1 MQALDYLVLIVT
13 LVGIVL
19 YGVIKG
25 GRQHNLSG
33 YLLANREIPWYM
45 VGLGIMATQASAITF
60 LSTTGQGYHDG
71 MRFVQFYF
79 GLPLAMV
86 VLCVAFVPRFH
97 RLGVYTAYE
106 YLERRFDYRARAFT
120 SALFLIQR
128 GVSTGLSL
136 YAPALVLEV
145 MLGWDVYITSTLI
158 GVLIIIYTV
167 TGGAKA
173 VGYTQLQQTVVIW
186 LGMFAALGVAL
197 WLLPPEVSVL
207 DGLRLAGRLGR
218 LEAVTPEWSWTN
230 RYTLWSGLI
239 GGFFLQLSYFGTDQ
253 SQVQRYLVA
262 PSVRESRMGL
272 ILNAMVKVPMQV
284 LILFIGVMVFVFYLF
299 TAPPVYFNPAVRAR
313 VMASTEAATFTTLE
327 KKYTAAHETKKTYLL
342 TLNAALQQGDTATA
356 LRAQAAVHTA
366 DAVQRQLRT
375 EALDCIERVGSKKDR
390 NDADY
395 VFLTFV
401 MGYLPQGLV
410 GLVIAVVFAASMSS
424 ISAAL
429 SSLTSAT
436 ICDFYQARVRPEAS
450 PAHYVFAS
458 RVSTLAW
465 GVFSIAIAGY
475 ARYLGNLIEAVNI
488 LGSLFYGTIL
498 GLFLTAFFVPAVG
511 RNGVFVAAVITQAVI
526 LALFAFDVPIAYLWY
541 NVIGS
546 LLVPLLG
553 LLLKGIDGSSTP
565 PADSS
570 RAPTPTLT

>member
-19 YGVIKG
+19 YGVWKG
-25 GRQHNLSG
+25 GRQRTLWS

-45 VGLGIMATQASAITF
+45 VGLGVMATQASAITF

-79 GLPLAMV
+79 GLPVAMV
-86 VLCVAFVPRFH
+86 VLCVAFIPVFH
-97 RLGVYTAYE
+97 RLRVFTAYE
-106 YLERRFDYRARAFT
+106 YLERRFDYRTRALT
-120 SALFLIQR
+120 AGLFLIQR

-145 MLGWDVYITSTLI
+145 MLGWDVYVTSALI
-158 GVLIIIYTV
+158 GGLIIVYTV

-173 VGYTQLQQTVVIW
+173 VGYTQLQQTAVIW
-186 LGMFAALGVAL
+186 VGMLAALIAAIR
-197 WLLPPEVSVL
+197 LLPTEVSML
-207 DGLRLAGRLGR
+207 DGLRLAGHLGR
-218 LEAVTPEWSWTN
+218 LEAVTPTWSWTD

-272 ILNAMVKVPMQV
+272 VLNGLLKVPMQV

-299 TAPPVYFNPAVRAR
+299 TAPPVFFNPAVRAR
-313 VMASTEAATFTTLE
+313 VMASSEGATFETIELKYAATHE
-327 KKYTAAHETKKTYLL
+327 AKKAHLL
-342 TLNAALQQGDTATA
+342 TLNAALQLGDTAA
-356 LRAQAAVHTA
+356 ARRAEIAVQAA
-366 DAVQRQLRT
+366 DGEQRHLRT
-375 EALDCIERVGSKKDR
+375 QALDCIERTGSKKDR

-401 MGYLPQGLV
+401 LGYLPPGLV

-424 ISAAL
+424 ISAAF
-429 SSLTSAT
+429 SSLTSST
-436 ICDFYQARVRPEAS
+436 VCDLYQARWRPDES
-450 PAHYVFAS
+450 PEHYVAVS
-458 RVSTLAW
+458 RGVTLAW
-465 GVFSIAIAGY
+465 GIFSIAIAGY

-498 GLFLTAFFVPAVG
+498 GIFLTALFVRQVGARAVVLAG
-511 RNGVFVAAVITQAVI
+511 LITQLVI
-526 LALFAFDVPIAYLWY
+526 LALYALDVPVAYLWY
-541 NVIGS
+541 NAIGA
-546 LLVPLLG
+546 LLVPALG
-553 LLLKGIDGSSTP
+553 LILEPLLQSP
-565 PADSS
+565 QR
-570 RAPTPTLT
+570 RAP

>member
-19 YGVIKG
+19 YGVWKG
-25 GRQHNLSG
+25 GRQRTLSS

-45 VGLGIMATQASAITF
+45 VGLGVMATQASAITF

-79 GLPLAMV
+79 GLPVAMV
-86 VLCVAFVPRFH
+86 VLCVAFIPVFH
-97 RLGVYTAYE
+97 RLGVFTAYE
-106 YLERRFDYRARAFT
+106 YLERRFDYRTRALT
-120 SALFLIQR
+120 AGLFLIQR

-145 MLGWDVYITSTLI
+145 MLGWDVYVTSALI
-158 GVLIIIYTV
+158 GGLIIVYTV

-173 VGYTQLQQTVVIW
+173 VGYTQLQQTAVIW
-186 LGMFAALGVAL
+186 VGMLAALIAAIR
-197 WLLPPEVSVL
+197 LLPTEVSVL
-207 DGLRLAGRLGR
+207 DGLRLAGHLGR
-218 LEAVTPEWSWTN
+218 LEAVTPTWSWTD

-272 ILNAMVKVPMQV
+272 VLNGLLKVPMQV

-299 TAPPVYFNPAVRAR
+299 TAPPVFFNPAVRAR
-313 VMASTEAATFTTLE
+313 VMTSSEAATFETIELKYAATHE
-327 KKYTAAHETKKTYLL
+327 AKKAHLL
-342 TLNAALQQGDTATA
+342 TLNAALQQGDTAA
-356 LRAQAAVHTA
+356 ARRAEIAVQAA
-366 DAVQRQLRT
+366 DGEQRHLRT
-375 EALDCIERVGSKKDR
+375 QALDCIERTGSKKDR

-401 MGYLPQGLV
+401 LGYLPPGLV

-424 ISAAL
+424 ISAAF
-429 SSLTSAT
+429 SSLTSST
-436 ICDFYQARVRPEAS
+436 VCDLYQARWRPDES
-450 PAHYVFAS
+450 PEHYVAVS
-458 RVSTLAW
+458 RGVTLAW
-465 GVFSIAIAGY
+465 GIFSIAIAGY

-498 GLFLTAFFVPAVG
+498 GIFLTALFVRQVGARAVVLAG
-511 RNGVFVAAVITQAVI
+511 LITQLVI
-526 LALFAFDVPIAYLWY
+526 LALYALDVPVAYLWY
-541 NVIGS
+541 NAIGA
-546 LLVPLLG
+546 LLVPTLGIVIEPLLP
-553 LLLKGIDGSSTP
+553 SP
-565 PADSS
+565 QR
-570 RAPTPTLT
+570 RAP

>member
-19 YGVIKG
+19 YGVWKG
-25 GRQHNLSG
+25 GRQRTLSS

-45 VGLGIMATQASAITF
+45 VGLGVMATQASAITF

-79 GLPLAMV
+79 GLPVAMV
-86 VLCVAFVPRFH
+86 VLCVAFIPVFH

-106 YLERRFDYRARAFT
+106 YLERRFDYRTRALT
-120 SALFLIQR
+120 AGLFLIQR

-145 MLGWDVYITSTLI
+145 MLGWDVYVTSALI
-158 GVLIIIYTV
+158 GGLIIIYTV

-173 VGYTQLQQTVVIW
+173 VGYTQLQQTAVIW
-186 LGMFAALGVAL
+186 VGMLAALIVAMR
-197 WLLPPEVSVL
+197 LLPAEVSVL
-207 DGLRLAGRLGR
+207 DGLRLAGHLGR
-218 LEAVTPEWSWTN
+218 LEAVTPTWSWTD

-272 ILNAMVKVPMQV
+272 VLNGLLKVPMQV

-299 TAPPVYFNPAVRAR
+299 TAPPVFFNPAVRAR
-313 VMASTEAATFTTLE
+313 VLASSEAATFETIEL
-327 KKYTAAHETKKTYLL
+327 KYTAAHEAKKAHLL
-342 TLNAALQQGDTATA
+342 TLNAALQQGDTAA
-356 LRAQAAVHTA
+356 ARRAEAAVHAA
-366 DAVQRQLRT
+366 DGEQRHLRT
-375 EALDCIERVGSKKDR
+375 QALDCIERVGSKKDR

-395 VFLTFV
+395 VFLTLV
-401 MGYLPQGLV
+401 LGYLPPGLV

-424 ISAAL
+424 ISAAF
-429 SSLTSAT
+429 SSLTSST
-436 ICDFYQARVRPEAS
+436 VCDLYQARWRPDET
-450 PAHYVFAS
+450 PEHYVAVS
-458 RVSTLAW
+458 RGVTLAW
-465 GVFSIAIAGY
+465 GIFSIAIAGY

-498 GLFLTAFFVPAVG
+498 GIFLTALFVRQVGARAV
-511 RNGVFVAAVITQAVI
+511 VVAGLITQLVI
-526 LALFAFDVPIAYLWY
+526 LGLYVLEVPVAYLWY
-541 NVIGS
+541 NAIGA
-546 LLVPLLG
+546 LLVPALG
-553 LLLKGIDGSSTP
+553 LAIEPLVPTP
-565 PADSS
+565 QR
-570 RAPTPTLT
+570 RAP

>member
-19 YGVIKG
+19 YGVWKG
-25 GRQHNLSG
+25 GRQRTLSS

-45 VGLGIMATQASAITF
+45 VGLGVMATQASAITF

-79 GLPLAMV
+79 GLPVAMV
-86 VLCVAFVPRFH
+86 VLCVAFIPVFH
-97 RLGVYTAYE
+97 RLGVFTAYE
-106 YLERRFDYRARAFT
+106 YLERRFDYRTRALT
-120 SALFLIQR
+120 AGLFLIQR

-145 MLGWDVYITSTLI
+145 MLGWDVYVTSALI
-158 GVLIIIYTV
+158 GGLIIVYTV

-173 VGYTQLQQTVVIW
+173 VGYTQLQQTAVIW
-186 LGMFAALGVAL
+186 VGMLAALIAAIR
-197 WLLPPEVSVL
+197 LLPTEVSVL
-207 DGLRLAGRLGR
+207 DGLRLAGHLGR
-218 LEAVTPEWSWTN
+218 LEAVTPTWSWTD

-239 GGFFLQLSYFGTDQ
+239 GGLFLQLSYFGTDQ

-272 ILNAMVKVPMQV
+272 VLNGLLKVPMQV

-299 TAPPVYFNPAVRAR
+299 TAPPVFFNPAVRAR
-313 VMASTEAATFTTLE
+313 VMTSSEAATFETIELKYAAMHE
-327 KKYTAAHETKKTYLL
+327 AKKSHLL
-342 TLNAALQQGDTATA
+342 TLNTALQQGDTAA
-356 LRAQAAVHTA
+356 ARRAEIAVQAA
-366 DAVQRQLRT
+366 DGEQRHLRT
-375 EALDCIERVGSKKDR
+375 QALDCIERTGSKKDR

-401 MGYLPQGLV
+401 LGYLPPGLV

-424 ISAAL
+424 ISAAF
-429 SSLTSAT
+429 SSLTSST
-436 ICDFYQARVRPEAS
+436 VCDLYQARWRPTES
-450 PAHYVFAS
+450 PEHYVAVS
-458 RVSTLAW
+458 RGVTLAW
-465 GVFSIAIAGY
+465 GIFSIAIAGY

-498 GLFLTAFFVPAVG
+498 GIFLTALFVRQVGARAVVLAG
-511 RNGVFVAAVITQAVI
+511 LITQLVI
-526 LALFAFDVPIAYLWY
+526 LALYALDVPVAYLWY
-541 NVIGS
+541 NAIGA
-546 LLVPLLG
+546 LLVPALG
-553 LLLKGIDGSSTP
+553 LILEPLLPSP
-565 PADSS
+565 QR
-570 RAPTPTLT
+570 RAP